1 MLLKALCFTVPWA
14 IDSIRV
20 HLELRRYDADGN
32 MVLSLGTAGGC
43 NESTGIGDGNCYFV
57 DSTHS
62 NNWRQ
67 VSRPPAHSRAS
78 SLARAPVFA
87 LGLIAL
93 RLIAADASLGR
104 PQMVKQQQG
113 PAPRCRFW

>member
-43 NESTGIGDGNCYFV
+43 NESTGIGGWQLLLRGLDTLQQLAPGL
-57 DSTHS
+57 T
-62 NNWRQ
+62 
-67 VSRPPAHSRAS
+67 PTRALARE
-78 SLARAPVFA
+78 LARARA
-87 LGLIAL
+87 CICT
-93 RLIAADASLGR
+93 RID
-104 PQMVKQQQG
+104 
-113 PAPRCRFW
+113 CT